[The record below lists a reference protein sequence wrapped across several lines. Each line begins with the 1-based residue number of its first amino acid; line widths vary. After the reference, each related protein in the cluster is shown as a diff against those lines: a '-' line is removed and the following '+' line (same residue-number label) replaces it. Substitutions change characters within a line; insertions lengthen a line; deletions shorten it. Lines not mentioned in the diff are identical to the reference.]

1 MDVLPRGHPLNVAG
15 YERLAREKLA
25 PPVWDGIDE
34 GAGDE
39 RTRSDNEA
47 AFERWSLRPRFL
59 VDLTGATTATT
70 VLGTPV
76 SMPLLVAPTGWQRLV
91 HPEGEVATARASAEA
106 GTVMCVASFTTS
118 SLPEIAA
125 VAPAAA
131 RWFQLYWPS
140 DRELAA
146 SLLAR
151 AEAAG
156 YTAVVVTL
164 DTWLLAWRPRD
175 LERAY
180 LPFLKGEGLANYF
193 SDPVFRAA
201 LDQAPEDDLQAAVGH
216 WISVYSDPM
225 TWEDLAFL
233 RETTNLPIVLKGIL
247 HPDDARLAVDHGMD
261 GVLVS
266 NHGGRQ
272 VDGAI
277 AALDA
282 LPTVV
287 DAVPEDFPVLFD
299 SGVRSGA
306 DAMKAIALGARAVL
320 LGRPYLWGLGIAGE
334 DGVRQVLRGFL
345 AELDLTLAL
354 SGHTSFGEV
363 GREDLASGP
372 DPARTD

>member
-131 RWFQLYWPS
+131 RWFQLYPFTDDGVTRSLIEQAVAS
-140 DRELAA
+140 DFHAL
-146 SLLAR
+146 
-151 AEAAG
+151 
-156 YTAVVVTL
+156 VVTV
-164 DTWLLAWRPRD
+164 DTPVPGRRERSLRHDSRIPAGIALPALAELFPDPEGEKPSELGKAFSRTTTWSD
-175 LERAY
+175 LERFA
-180 LPFLKGEGLANYF
+180 GL
-193 SDPVFRAA
+193 S
-201 LDQAPEDDLQAAVGH
+201 G
-216 WISVYSDPM
+216 
-225 TWEDLAFL
+225 
-233 RETTNLPIVLKGIL
+233 LPIVVKGL
-247 HPDDARLAVDHGMD
+247 LTPEDAELACEHGAA
-261 GVLVS
+261 GVFVS

-272 VDGAI
+272 LDGTPATLDVLSEI
-277 AALDA
+277 AEAVGDRAEVFLDG
-282 LPTVV
+282 
-287 DAVPEDFPVLFD
+287 
-299 SGVRSGA
+299 GVRRGN
-306 DAMKAIALGARAVL
+306 DVVKALALGARAAMI
-320 LGRPYLWGLGIAGE
+320 GRPALWGLAADGRE
-334 DGVRQVLRGFL
+334 GVRGVLEL
-345 AELDLTLAL
+345 LKQEIAEGLMLVGCTSPEDVRP
-354 SGHTSFGEV
+354 GHV
-363 GREDLASGP
+363 A
-372 DPARTD
+372 PATAPRRSSDRSL